1 MSYFRLLTES
11 SGIAVSRVVTG
22 AWDEDREGPD
32 SAHAGGCYAAAR
44 WLHNVEFSADDS
56 QKVAQAAGKID
67 TSELFEFCFVR
78 K

>member
-1 MSYFRLLTES
+1 VAGS
-11 SGIAVSRVVTG
+11 I
-22 AWDEDREGPD
+22 D
-32 SAHAGGCYAAAR
+32 AGGCYAAAR